1 MVFQHK
7 LNQGKLALTRH
18 FNMLS
23 QGLVV
28 INEESYIN
36 KFSLSDRFYLSQKRE
51 FMNLRASIEERY
63 KEAIKSKKLEKA
75 NTLRLIK
82 SAIKDKDI
90 ENRTS
95 ESSKKISDHQILA
108 ILQTLIKQRK
118 DSIESFK
125 IASRDDLI
133 AKEELEIDLISQFL
147 PKQLNERETEEII
160 KAIIKKQSFSSLKD
174 MGTLMNNLKS
184 EYAGSIDMAVA
195 GKIAKLLLN
204 N

>member
-1 MVFQHK
+1 
-7 LNQGKLALTRH
+7 
-18 FNMLS
+18 
-23 QGLVV
+23 
-28 INEESYIN
+28 
-36 KFSLSDRFYLSQKRE
+36 
-51 FMNLRASIEERY
+51 MNLRASIEERY

-95 ESSKKISDHQILA
+95 ESSKQISDHQILA
-108 ILQTLIKQRK
+108 LLQNLIKQRK

-133 AKEELEIDLISQFL
+133 VKEELEIDLISQFL

-174 MGTLMNNLKS
+174 MGALMNNLKS
-184 EYAGSIDMAVA
+184 EYAGNVDMAMA
-195 GKIAKLLLN
+195 GKIAKLILN
-204 N
+204 K

>member
-1 MVFQHK
+1 
-7 LNQGKLALTRH
+7 
-18 FNMLS
+18 
-23 QGLVV
+23 
-28 INEESYIN
+28 
-36 KFSLSDRFYLSQKRE
+36 
-51 FMNLRASIEERY
+51 MNLRVSIEESY

-95 ESSKKISDHQILA
+95 ESSKQINDHQILA
-108 ILQTLIKQRK
+108 LLQNLIKQRK

-133 AKEELEIDLISQFL
+133 VKEEIEIDLISQFL
-147 PKQLNERETEEII
+147 PNQLDEKETEEII
-160 KAIIKKQSFSSLKD
+160 KEIIKKQSFSSLKD
-174 MGTLMNNLKS
+174 MGALMNNLKS
-184 EYAGSIDMAVA
+184 EYVGSVDMATA
-195 GKIAKLLLN
+195 GKIAKLILN

>member
-1 MVFQHK
+1 
-7 LNQGKLALTRH
+7 
-18 FNMLS
+18 
-23 QGLVV
+23 
-28 INEESYIN
+28 
-36 KFSLSDRFYLSQKRE
+36 
-51 FMNLRASIEERY
+51 MNLRASIEESY
-63 KEAIKSKKLEKA
+63 KEAIKSKNLEKV

-82 SAIKDKDI
+82 SAIKNKDI

-133 AKEELEIDLISQFL
+133 VKEEIEIDLISQFL
-147 PKQLNERETEEII
+147 PNQLDEKETEEII
-160 KAIIKKQSFSSLKD
+160 KEIIKKQSFSSLKD
-174 MGTLMNNLKS
+174 MGALMNNLRS
-184 EYAGSIDMAVA
+184 EYAGSVDMATA
-195 GKIAKLLLN
+195 GKIAKLILN